1 MSTTKITRILLVDD
15 HIIMR
20 EGLQELL
27 ERTGEYV
34 IVGHAG
40 DGNEAVEMA
49 GRVDP
54 DVIIMDIMMP
64 VKDGIEACR
73 DIRDRSPMVRVLMLT
88 ASTEED
94 AVIESVAAGATGF
107 LQKFTDKEKLLS
119 TIRDVSAGEFRMPGD
134 VMRRVFQGIR
144 TSALQSEVDEQ
155 NILTSR
161 EQEILALFAQGQSY
175 ADIATA
181 KGNRPLTIRNAIY
194 GIQNKLR
201 VKSKQEL
208 VVWAVRNGLLEKFAE
223 PT

>member
-1 MSTTKITRILLVDD
+1 MSMTKVTRILLVDD

-34 IVGHAG
+34 IVGQAG
-40 DGNEAVEMA
+40 DGDVALELAE
-49 GRVDP
+49 RLDP

-64 VKDGIEACR
+64 VKNGIEACR
-73 DIRDRSPMVRVLMLT
+73 DIRDQLPKIRVLMLT

-107 LQKFTDKEKLLS
+107 LQKFTDKEKLLD
-119 TIRDVSAGEFRMPGD
+119 TIRDVSVGEFRMPGD
-134 VMRRVFQGIR
+134 VMRRVFEGIR
-144 TSALQSEVDEQ
+144 TSALQGDADEQ
-155 NILTSR
+155 NILTPR

-175 ADIATA
+175 AEIATA

-208 VVWAVRNGLLEKFAE
+208 VVWAVRNGLLDKYAE
-223 PT
+223 SA